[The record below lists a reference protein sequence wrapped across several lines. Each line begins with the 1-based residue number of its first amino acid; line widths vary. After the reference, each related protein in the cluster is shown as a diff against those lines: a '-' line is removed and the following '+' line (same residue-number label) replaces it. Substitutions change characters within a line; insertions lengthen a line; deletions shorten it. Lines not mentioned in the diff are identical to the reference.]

1 MAVDIEQVL
10 EQKYSQY
17 QWGIK
22 NNDYD
27 SLEWFANN
35 DIPKPTYEELISHTE
50 NPEVEKAVS
59 TENVINERQT
69 QILEYWPIEKQFEA
83 LTENAILRTEKLNNL
98 IYFIIKTKEDNPK
111 PS

>member
-10 EQKYSQY
+10 EQNYSQY
-17 QWGIK
+17 QWGIRY
-22 NNDYD
+22 NDYD
-27 SLEWFANN
+27 SLTWSSNN

-59 TENVINERQT
+59 TENIINERQT
-69 QILEYWPIEKQFEA
+69 QILEHWPIEKQFEA
-83 LTENAILRTEKLNNL
+83 LTENAMGRPEKLNNL
-98 IYFIIKTKEDNPK
+98 IDFIIKTKEDNPK

>member
-17 QWGIK
+17 QWGIR

-27 SLEWFANN
+27 SLTWSSNN

-50 NPEVEKAVS
+50 NPEIEKAVD
-59 TENVINERQT
+59 EEKVIDKRQA

-83 LTENAILRTEKLNNL
+83 LTENAMGRPEKLNDL
-98 IYFIIKTKEDNPK
+98 MDFIIKTKEEHPK

>member
-27 SLEWFANN
+27 SLEWANGN
-35 DIPKPTYEELISHTE
+35 DIPKPTYEELISHSE
-50 NPEVEKAVS
+50 NPEVQKAVD
-59 TENVINERQT
+59 TEFVIDKRQT
-69 QILEYWPIEKQFEA
+69 QIFENWPIEKQFEA
-83 LTENAILRTEKLNNL
+83 LTENAMGRPEKLNNL
-98 IYFIIKTKEDNPK
+98 INFITKTKEDHPK

>member
-27 SLEWFANN
+27 SLEWSANN
-35 DIPKPTYEELISHTE
+35 DIPKPTYEELISHT
-50 NPEVEKAVS
+50 
-59 TENVINERQT
+59 
-69 QILEYWPIEKQFEA
+69 
-83 LTENAILRTEKLNNL
+83 
-98 IYFIIKTKEDNPK
+98 
-111 PS
+111 

>member
-27 SLEWFANN
+27 SLEWANSN
-35 DIPKPTYEELISHTE
+35 DIPKPTYEELISHSE
-50 NPEVEKAVS
+50 NPEVQKAVD
-59 TENVINERQT
+59 TEFVMAKRQT
-69 QILEYWPIEKQFEA
+69 QILEHWPIEKQFEA
-83 LTENAILRTEKLNNL
+83 LTENAMGRPEKLNNL
-98 IYFIIKTKEDNPK
+98 INFITKTKEDHPK

>member
-27 SLEWFANN
+27 SLEWANGN
-35 DIPKPTYEELISHTE
+35 DIPKPTYEELISHSE
-50 NPEVEKAVS
+50 NPEVQKAVDA
-59 TENVINERQT
+59 EFVIDKRQT
-69 QILEYWPIEKQFEA
+69 QILEHWPIEKQFEA
-83 LTENAILRTEKLNNL
+83 LTENAMGRPEKLNNL
-98 IYFIIKTKEDNPK
+98 ISFITKTKEDHPK

>member
-10 EQKYSQY
+10 EHRYSQY

-27 SLEWFANN
+27 SLEWSANN

-59 TENVINERQT
+59 TESVINKRQT
-69 QILEYWPIEKQFEA
+69 QILENWPIEKQFEA
-83 LTENAILRTEKLNNL
+83 LTENAMGRPEKLNNL
-98 IYFIIKTKEDNPK
+98 INFITKTKEDHPK